1 MFESAGTIGTIIA
14 NSALELNKSF
24 DLKNSILN
32 MQDNSLTLQAGANI
46 LNGYIVNTS
55 DPIGK
60 GNPVI
65 QSTTFEGNI
74 NIKGRVLIGANVTM
88 NGTVTVVDTIYY
100 DGY

>member
-1 MFESAGTIGTIIA
+1 M
-14 NSALELNKSF
+14 
-24 DLKNSILN
+24 
-32 MQDNSLTLQAGANI
+32 
-46 LNGYIVNTS
+46 
-55 DPIGK
+55 GK

-65 QSTTFEGNI
+65 QSTTYEGNI